1 MCPTWLTMYRFK
13 ELKLNTQEEAI
24 LIAWRLQQFFEG
36 MYLDAKAME
45 DIADAIEMLKK
56 LAKGAK

>member
-1 MCPTWLTMYRFK
+1 MTWTQTLRFK
-13 ELKLNTQEEAI
+13 ERELNTQEEAI

-36 MYLDAKAME
+36 MYLDAKAMQ
-45 DIADAIEMLKK
+45 DLADAIEMLKK

>member
-1 MCPTWLTMYRFK
+1 MTWTQTLRFK
-13 ELKLNTQEEAI
+13 ERQLNTQEEAI

-45 DIADAIEMLKK
+45 DLADAIEMLKK

>member
-1 MCPTWLTMYRFK
+1 MTWTQILRFK
-13 ELKLNTQEEAI
+13 ERELNTQEEAI

-36 MYLDAKAME
+36 MYLDAKAMQ
-45 DIADAIEMLKK
+45 DLADAIEMLKK

>member
-1 MCPTWLTMYRFK
+1 MIWKMDLRFK
-13 ELKLNTQEEAI
+13 EVEMNKQEEAI

>member
-1 MCPTWLTMYRFK
+1 MIWKMDLRFK
-13 ELKLNTQEEAI
+13 EVEMNKQEEAI

-36 MYLDAKAME
+36 MYLDAKAMQ